1 MSQQHP
7 TKSIKPFPPHFDSP
21 LSLLEADA
29 LAKSPAAVERHSF
42 YPFLQYEKR
51 WTRFAA
57 KGTKG
62 KGKCRLIRY
71 AARRDAHIF
80 AHYRSLLQKPY
91 EELLIKAELSDSVI
105 GYRRIKSKNGKGKCN
120 IHFAK
125 EAFDAIRSYGNC
137 FVYALDI
144 SKFFENLDHAW
155 LKKKW
160 ADLLGTPKLPPDHF
174 KVFRA
179 VTAYSWIDRTSCYEA
194 LGIIGVPQGTQSK
207 KKFLV
212 AREKIQS
219 QLCKPHI
226 FRDKIAPLIQVNSS
240 NCGVPQGAP
249 ISDLLSNLYL
259 FDFDRD
265 LSAWSKQ
272 RGGTYLRYSDD
283 ILIILPTA
291 KDEWDTIFKHLQCL
305 IGGTGKNVVVNQE
318 KCSAYKFSSTSA
330 GQACELIHES
340 GCKNGVEY
348 LGLRYDGRHIFL
360 RESTLAKLNRS
371 ITRNCRRAVRL
382 HIRHNPALDKAQLV
396 TTFSLNRLYAK
407 VGRVLDFEIKKTPV
421 NRWTFWTYI
430 RRCEEV
436 LGADSLKILRQ
447 VSRYKQRIRRQVANE
462 FKIARVSSSS
472 PD

>member
-1 MSQQHP
+1 M
-7 TKSIKPFPPHFDSP
+7 
-21 LSLLEADA
+21 LSLPEADA
-29 LAKSPAAVERHSF
+29 LAQNPAAVERHSF

-80 AHYRSLLQKPY
+80 VHYRALLQKPY
-91 EELLIKAELSDSVI
+91 EELLTKAELSDSVI
-105 GYRRIKSKNGKGKCN
+105 GYRRIKAKDGKGKCN

-144 SKFFENLDHAW
+144 SKFFESLDHAW

-179 VTAYSWIDRTSCYEA
+179 ITSYSWVDRASCYET
-194 LGIIGVPQGTQSK
+194 LGIIGVPTGTKSK
-207 KKFLV
+207 KQFLV
-212 AREKIQS
+212 ARKQINP
-219 QLCKPHI
+219 QLCTPNV
-226 FRDKIAPLIQVNSS
+226 FREKIAPLITVNSS
-240 NCGVPQGAP
+240 CCGVPQGAP

-259 FDFDRD
+259 FDFDKD

-291 KDEWDTIFKHLQCL
+291 KDEWDTIFQHLQSL
-305 IGGTGKNVVVNQE
+305 ISGTGKSVVVNPD
-318 KCSAYKFSSTSA
+318 KCSAYQFSSKGASQT
-330 GQACELIHES
+330 CDLIHKS

-348 LGLRYDGRHIFL
+348 LGCVMTDVTFFYVKAHSQSSIALLRRPAGELYARTSITIQGSIRCNYS
-360 RESTLAKLNRS
+360 RRS
-371 ITRNCRRAVRL
+371 I
-382 HIRHNPALDKAQLV
+382 
-396 TTFSLNRLYAK
+396 
-407 VGRVLDFEIKKTPV
+407 
-421 NRWTFWTYI
+421 
-430 RRCEEV
+430 
-436 LGADSLKILRQ
+436 
-447 VSRYKQRIRRQVANE
+447 
-462 FKIARVSSSS
+462 
-472 PD
+472 